1 MRHQKKGR
9 KFGREKNQRRAFLKS
24 LAVNLIMCGKIKTTL
39 ARAKELRPFAERLIT
54 HAKTHPPAG
63 GHLSAEYREVR
74 KFLPKEAA
82 KKLVKE
88 VAPKFKERQGG
99 YTRIIRLGQRDGD
112 AAKMAFI
119 EFV

>member
-24 LAVNLIMCGKIKTTL
+24 LAVNLIMHGKIKTTL
-39 ARAKELRPFAERLIT
+39 ARAKELRPFAERLVT
-54 HAKTHPPAG
+54 HVKTHNTP
-63 GHLSAEYREVR
+63 SAEYREIS
-74 KFLPKEAA
+74 KFWAKEAA
-82 KKLVKE
+82 KKLVKD
-88 VAPKFKERQGG
+88 VAPKFKERNGG

>member
-24 LAVNLIMCGKIKTTL
+24 LAVNLIMHGKIKTTL
-39 ARAKELRPFAERLIT
+39 ARAKELRPFAERLVT
-54 HAKTHPPAG
+54 HVKTHNTP
-63 GHLSAEYREVR
+63 SAEYREIS

-82 KKLVKE
+82 KKLVKD
-88 VAPKFKERQGG
+88 VAPKFKERNGG
-99 YTRIIRLGQRDGD
+99 YTRIIRLGQRNGD

>member
-1 MRHQKKGR
+1 MKHQKKGR

-24 LAVNLIMCGKIKTTL
+24 LAVNLIMHGKIKTTL
-39 ARAKELRPFAERLIT
+39 ARAKELRPFVERIVT
-54 HAKTHPPAG
+54 HAKTHDT
-63 GHLSAEYREVR
+63 LSAEYREVR
-74 KFLPKEAA
+74 KILPKEAA

-88 VAPKFKERQGG
+88 VAPKFKERNGG

>member
-24 LAVNLIMCGKIKTTL
+24 LAVNLIMHGKIKTTL
-39 ARAKELRPFAERLIT
+39 ARAKELRPFAERLVT
-54 HAKTHPPAG
+54 HVKTHNT
-63 GHLSAEYREVR
+63 LSAEYREVS
-74 KFLPKEAA
+74 KFLPKEAT

-88 VAPKFKERQGG
+88 IAPKFKERNGG